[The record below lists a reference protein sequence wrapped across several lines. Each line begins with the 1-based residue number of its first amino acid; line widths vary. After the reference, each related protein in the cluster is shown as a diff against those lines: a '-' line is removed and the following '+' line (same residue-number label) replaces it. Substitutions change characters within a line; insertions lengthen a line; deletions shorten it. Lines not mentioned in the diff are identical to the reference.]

1 MRGAFLT
8 ARQIIRLESLAY
20 PVHERET
27 AFSSGDHHLDVG
39 NINHLFFIGALL
51 VAASILMSSLSA
63 RLGVPI
69 LVIFLAVGMLA
80 GVDGIG
86 GIVFEDYRL
95 AFIISNL
102 ALAVILLDGG
112 MRTRTATFRV
122 ALKPAFSL
130 ATIGV
135 AITSGLTGLAAAW
148 LFDLPLL
155 QGLLIGAIVGSTDA
169 AVVFNLLNGK
179 GLNERVG
186 STLEIES
193 GSNDPM
199 AMFLTVA
206 LIDMLLAG
214 RSSFGWD
221 FLLTLVQQF
230 GIGTV
235 LGLVG
240 GWLLL
245 QLINRLSVADGL
257 YPLLAVA
264 GGLMIFALSGA
275 IGGSG
280 ILAIYVCGLLLGNR
294 PIRNRHGIL
303 HMFDGLA
310 WLSQI
315 GMFLV
320 LGLLLTPSELL
331 PIALP
336 ALALSLWMILFARPL
351 AVFLSLLPFR
361 SFHLRERLF
370 ISWIGLRGAVPVILA
385 VFPLMAGLEN
395 AQLFFNVAFFI
406 VLVSLLVQGTTLTW
420 AAKKAK
426 VEVPPSPMPV
436 SRTGL
441 QVHTTSQWEMFVY
454 RLSASKWCVG
464 AALRELKMPP
474 GTRIAA
480 LFRGKE
486 LLHPSGSTRLKV
498 DDILCVIGHDEDLPA
513 LGKLFSQAPKRGQ
526 DLRFFGDFILEAD
539 AQLSAITALYGLKLG
554 DVNGEQ
560 TIGAFMAEEVG
571 GNPVV
576 GDQIEWNGLTWT
588 VAAMDAGEVRKVGLK
603 FPEGD
608 KPGPQ
613 LMF

>member
-1 MRGAFLT
+1 
-8 ARQIIRLESLAY
+8 
-20 PVHERET
+20 
-27 AFSSGDHHLDVG
+27 LDVG

-69 LVIFLAVGMLA
+69 LVIFLGVGMLA
-80 GVDGIG
+80 GVDGVG
-86 GIVFEDYRL
+86 GIVFEDYQL
-95 AFIISNL
+95 AFVISNL

-130 ATIGV
+130 ATLGV
-135 AITSGLTGLAAAW
+135 AITSGFTGLAAAW

-214 RSSFGWD
+214 QTTFGWD
-221 FLLTLVQQF
+221 FLLTLLQQF

-235 LGLVG
+235 LGLAG

-351 AVFLSLLPFR
+351 AVFVSLLPFR

-406 VLVSLLVQGTTLTW
+406 VLVSLLLQGSTLAW

-454 RLSASKWCVG
+454 RLSVSKWCVG

-480 LFRGKE
+480 LFRGKN
-486 LLHPSGSTRLKV
+486 LLHPSGSTRLQV

-554 DVNGEQ
+554 DVDGNQ
-560 TIGAFMAEEVG
+560 TIGNFMAEEVG
-571 GNPVV
+571 GRPVV

-588 VAAMDAGEVRKVGLK
+588 VAAMEAGEVRKVGLK

>member
-1 MRGAFLT
+1 M
-8 ARQIIRLESLAY
+8 
-20 PVHERET
+20 
-27 AFSSGDHHLDVG
+27 DVG

-51 VAASILMSSLSA
+51 VAASILMSSLSN

-80 GVDGIG
+80 GVDGVG

-95 AFIISNL
+95 AFVISNL

-130 ATIGV
+130 ATLGV

-206 LIDMLLAG
+206 LIEMLLAG
-214 RSSFGWD
+214 QSTFGWD
-221 FLLTLVQQF
+221 FLLSLLQQF

-235 LGLVG
+235 LGLLG

-245 QLINRLSVADGL
+245 QLINRLS
-257 YPLLAVA
+257 VA

-331 PIALP
+331 PIAIP
-336 ALALSLWMILFARPL
+336 ALLLSLWMILFARPL
-351 AVFLSLLPFR
+351 AVFVSLLPFR

-406 VLVSLLVQGTTLTW
+406 VLVSLLLQGSTLAW

-486 LLHPSGSTRLKV
+486 LLHPSGSTRLQV

-513 LGKLFSQAPKRGQ
+513 LGKLFSQAPTRGQ

-539 AQLSAITALYGLKLG
+539 AQLNAIAALYGLKLG
-554 DVNGEQ
+554 EVDGEQ
-560 TIGAFMAEEVG
+560 TIGDFMAEQVG
-571 GNPVV
+571 GRPVV
-576 GDQIEWNGLTWT
+576 GDQVEWNGLTWT

>member
-1 MRGAFLT
+1 M
-8 ARQIIRLESLAY
+8 
-20 PVHERET
+20 
-27 AFSSGDHHLDVG
+27 DVG
-39 NINHLFFIGALL
+39 SINHLFFIGALL

-69 LVIFLAVGMLA
+69 LVIFLGVGMLA
-80 GVDGIG
+80 GVDGVG

-102 ALAVILLDGG
+102 ALAIILLDGG

-130 ATIGV
+130 ATLGV
-135 AITSGLTGLAAAW
+135 AITSGFTGLAAAW

-214 RSSFGWD
+214 QTTFGWD
-221 FLLTLVQQF
+221 FLLTLLQQF
-230 GIGTV
+230 GIGTA
-235 LGLVG
+235 LGLAG

-351 AVFLSLLPFR
+351 AVFVSLLPFR

-406 VLVSLLVQGTTLTW
+406 VLVSLLLQGSTLAW

-441 QVHTTSQWEMFVY
+441 QVHTTSQWEIFVY

-486 LLHPSGSTRLKV
+486 LLHPSGSTRLQV

-513 LGKLFSQAPKRGQ
+513 LGKLFSQAPTRGQ

-539 AQLSAITALYGLKLG
+539 AQLNAIAALYGLKLG
-554 DVNGEQ
+554 EVDGEQ
-560 TIGAFMAEEVG
+560 TIGDFMAEQVG
-571 GNPVV
+571 GRPVV
-576 GDQIEWNGLTWT
+576 GDQVEWNGLTWT

>member
-1 MRGAFLT
+1 M
-8 ARQIIRLESLAY
+8 
-20 PVHERET
+20 
-27 AFSSGDHHLDVG
+27 DVG

-51 VAASILMSSLSA
+51 VAASILMSSLSN

-80 GVDGIG
+80 GVDGVG

-95 AFIISNL
+95 AFVISNL

-130 ATIGV
+130 ATLGV

-206 LIDMLLAG
+206 LIEMLLAG
-214 RSSFGWD
+214 QSTFGWD
-221 FLLTLVQQF
+221 FLLSLLQQF

-235 LGLVG
+235 LGLLG

-331 PIALP
+331 PIAIP
-336 ALALSLWMILFARPL
+336 ALLLSLWMILFARPL
-351 AVFLSLLPFR
+351 AVFVSLLPFR

-406 VLVSLLVQGTTLTW
+406 VLVSLLLQGSTLAW

-486 LLHPSGSTRLKV
+486 LLHPSGSTRLQV

-539 AQLSAITALYGLKLG
+539 AQLSAIAALYGLKLG
-554 DVNGEQ
+554 EVDGEQ
-560 TIGAFMAEEVG
+560 TIGSFMAEEVG

-576 GDQIEWNGLTWT
+576 GDQVEWNGLTWT
-588 VAAMDAGEVRKVGLK
+588 VAAMEAGEVRKVGLK

>member
-1 MRGAFLT
+1 
-8 ARQIIRLESLAY
+8 
-20 PVHERET
+20 
-27 AFSSGDHHLDVG
+27 LDVG

-221 FLLTLVQQF
+221 FLLTLLQQF
-230 GIGTV
+230 GIGTA
-235 LGLVG
+235 LGLAG

>member
-1 MRGAFLT
+1 M
-8 ARQIIRLESLAY
+8 
-20 PVHERET
+20 
-27 AFSSGDHHLDVG
+27 DVG
-39 NINHLFFIGALL
+39 SINHLFFIGALL

-69 LVIFLAVGMLA
+69 LVIFLGVGMLA
-80 GVDGIG
+80 GVDGVG

-102 ALAVILLDGG
+102 ALAIILLDGG

-130 ATIGV
+130 ATLGV
-135 AITSGLTGLAAAW
+135 AITSGFTGLAAAW

-214 RSSFGWD
+214 QTTFGWD
-221 FLLTLVQQF
+221 FLLTLLQQF
-230 GIGTV
+230 GIGTA
-235 LGLVG
+235 LGLAG

>member
-1 MRGAFLT
+1 M
-8 ARQIIRLESLAY
+8 
-20 PVHERET
+20 
-27 AFSSGDHHLDVG
+27 DVG
-39 NINHLFFIGALL
+39 NLNHLFFIGALL

-69 LVIFLAVGMLA
+69 LVIFLGVGMLA
-80 GVDGIG
+80 GVDGVG
-86 GIVFEDYRL
+86 GIVFEDYQL
-95 AFIISNL
+95 AFVISNL
-102 ALAVILLDGG
+102 ALAIILLDGG

-130 ATIGV
+130 ATLGV
-135 AITSGLTGLAAAW
+135 AITSGFTGLAAAW

-206 LIDMLLAG
+206 LIDMLLAEQTT
-214 RSSFGWD
+214 FGWD
-221 FLLTLVQQF
+221 FLLTLLQQF

-235 LGLVG
+235 LGLAG

-351 AVFLSLLPFR
+351 AVFVSLLPFR

-406 VLVSLLVQGTTLTW
+406 VLVSLLLQGSTLAW

-486 LLHPSGSTRLKV
+486 LLHPSGSTRLQV

-554 DVNGEQ
+554 DVDGNQ
-560 TIGAFMAEEVG
+560 TIGNFMAEEVG
-571 GNPVV
+571 GRPVV

-588 VAAMDAGEVRKVGLK
+588 VAAMEAGEVRKVGLK

>member
-1 MRGAFLT
+1 M
-8 ARQIIRLESLAY
+8 
-20 PVHERET
+20 
-27 AFSSGDHHLDVG
+27 DVG

-51 VAASILMSSLSA
+51 VAASILMSSLSN

-86 GIVFEDYRL
+86 GIVFEDYQL
-95 AFIISNL
+95 AFVISNL

-130 ATIGV
+130 ATLGV

-214 RSSFGWD
+214 QTTFGWD
-221 FLLTLVQQF
+221 FLLNLLQQF

-235 LGLVG
+235 LGLLG

-351 AVFLSLLPFR
+351 AVFVSLLPFR

-406 VLVSLLVQGTTLTW
+406 VLVSLLLQGSTLAW

-486 LLHPSGSTRLKV
+486 LLHPSGSTRLQV

-539 AQLSAITALYGLKLG
+539 ARLSAIAALYGLKLG
-554 DVNGEQ
+554 DVDGEQ
-560 TIGAFMAEEVG
+560 TIGSFMAEEVG
-571 GNPVV
+571 GRPVV
-576 GDQIEWNGLTWT
+576 GDQVEWNGLTWT

>member
-1 MRGAFLT
+1 
-8 ARQIIRLESLAY
+8 
-20 PVHERET
+20 
-27 AFSSGDHHLDVG
+27 LDVG
-39 NINHLFFIGALL
+39 SINHLFFIGALL

-69 LVIFLAVGMLA
+69 LVIFLGVGMLA
-80 GVDGIG
+80 GVDGVG

-102 ALAVILLDGG
+102 ALAIILLDGG

-130 ATIGV
+130 ATLGV
-135 AITSGLTGLAAAW
+135 AITSGFTGLAAAW

-214 RSSFGWD
+214 QTTFGWD
-221 FLLTLVQQF
+221 FLLTLLQQF
-230 GIGTV
+230 GIGTA
-235 LGLVG
+235 LGLAG

-351 AVFLSLLPFR
+351 AVFVSLLPFR

-406 VLVSLLVQGTTLTW
+406 VLVSLLLQGSTLAW

-486 LLHPSGSTRLKV
+486 LLHPSGSTRLQV

-513 LGKLFSQAPKRGQ
+513 LGKLFSQAPTRGQ

-554 DVNGEQ
+554 NVNGEQ
-560 TIGAFMAEEVG
+560 SIGTFMTERVG
-571 GNPVV
+571 GRPVV

-588 VAAMDAGEVRKVGLK
+588 VAAMEAGEVRKVGLK

>member
-1 MRGAFLT
+1 M
-8 ARQIIRLESLAY
+8 
-20 PVHERET
+20 
-27 AFSSGDHHLDVG
+27 DVG

-51 VAASILMSSLSA
+51 VAASILMSSLSN

-80 GVDGIG
+80 GVDGVG

-95 AFIISNL
+95 AFVISNL

-130 ATIGV
+130 ATLGV

-206 LIDMLLAG
+206 LIEMLLAG
-214 RSSFGWD
+214 QSTFGWN
-221 FLLTLVQQF
+221 FLLSLLQQF

-235 LGLVG
+235 LGLLG

-331 PIALP
+331 PIAIP
-336 ALALSLWMILFARPL
+336 ALLLSLWMILFARPL
-351 AVFLSLLPFR
+351 AVFVSLLPFR

-406 VLVSLLVQGTTLTW
+406 VLVSLLLQGSTLAW

-486 LLHPSGSTRLKV
+486 LLHPSGSTRLQV

-513 LGKLFSQAPKRGQ
+513 LGKLFSQAPTRGQ

-539 AQLSAITALYGLKLG
+539 AQLNAIAALYGLKLG
-554 DVNGEQ
+554 EVDGEQ
-560 TIGAFMAEEVG
+560 TIGDFMAEQVG
-571 GNPVV
+571 GRPVV
-576 GDQIEWNGLTWT
+576 GDQVEWNGLTWT

>member
-1 MRGAFLT
+1 M
-8 ARQIIRLESLAY
+8 
-20 PVHERET
+20 
-27 AFSSGDHHLDVG
+27 DVG
-39 NINHLFFIGALL
+39 SINHLFFIGALL

-69 LVIFLAVGMLA
+69 LVIFLGVGMLA
-80 GVDGIG
+80 GVDGVG

-102 ALAVILLDGG
+102 ALAIILLDGG

-130 ATIGV
+130 ATLGV
-135 AITSGLTGLAAAW
+135 AITSGFTGLAAAW

-214 RSSFGWD
+214 QTTFGWD
-221 FLLTLVQQF
+221 FLLTLLQQF
-230 GIGTV
+230 GIGTA
-235 LGLVG
+235 LGLAG

-351 AVFLSLLPFR
+351 AVFVSLLPFR

>member
-1 MRGAFLT
+1 
-8 ARQIIRLESLAY
+8 
-20 PVHERET
+20 
-27 AFSSGDHHLDVG
+27 LDVG
-39 NINHLFFIGALL
+39 SINHLFFIGALL
-51 VAASILMSSLSA
+51 VAASILMSSLSN

-80 GVDGIG
+80 GVDGVG

-95 AFIISNL
+95 AFVISNL

-130 ATIGV
+130 ATLGV

-206 LIDMLLAG
+206 LIEMLLAG
-214 RSSFGWD
+214 QSTFGWD
-221 FLLTLVQQF
+221 FLLSLLQQF

-235 LGLVG
+235 LGLLG

-331 PIALP
+331 PIAIP
-336 ALALSLWMILFARPL
+336 ALLLSLWMILFARPL
-351 AVFLSLLPFR
+351 AVFVSLLPFR

-406 VLVSLLVQGTTLTW
+406 VLVSLLLQGSTLAW

-486 LLHPSGSTRLKV
+486 LLHPSGSTRLQV

-513 LGKLFSQAPKRGQ
+513 LGKLFSQAPTRGQ

-539 AQLSAITALYGLKLG
+539 AQLNAIAALYGLKLG
-554 DVNGEQ
+554 EVDGEQ
-560 TIGAFMAEEVG
+560 TIGDFMAEQVG
-571 GNPVV
+571 GRPVV
-576 GDQIEWNGLTWT
+576 GDQVEWNGLTWT

>member
-1 MRGAFLT
+1 M
-8 ARQIIRLESLAY
+8 
-20 PVHERET
+20 
-27 AFSSGDHHLDVG
+27 DVG
-39 NINHLFFIGALL
+39 SINHLFFIGALL

-69 LVIFLAVGMLA
+69 LVIFLGVGMLA
-80 GVDGIG
+80 GVDGVG

-102 ALAVILLDGG
+102 ALAIILLDGG

-130 ATIGV
+130 ATLGV
-135 AITSGLTGLAAAW
+135 AITSGFTGLAAAW

-206 LIDMLLAG
+206 LIEMLLAG
-214 RSSFGWD
+214 QSTFGWD
-221 FLLTLVQQF
+221 FLLSLLQQF

-235 LGLVG
+235 LGLLG

-331 PIALP
+331 PIAIP
-336 ALALSLWMILFARPL
+336 ALLLSLWMILFARPL
-351 AVFLSLLPFR
+351 AVFVSLLPFR

-406 VLVSLLVQGTTLTW
+406 VLVSLLLQGSTLAW

-480 LFRGKE
+480 LFRGKN
-486 LLHPSGSTRLKV
+486 LLHPSGSTRLQV

-554 DVNGEQ
+554 DVDGNQ
-560 TIGAFMAEEVG
+560 TIGNFMAEQVN

-588 VAAMDAGEVRKVGLK
+588 VAAMEAGEVRKVGLK

>member
-1 MRGAFLT
+1 
-8 ARQIIRLESLAY
+8 
-20 PVHERET
+20 
-27 AFSSGDHHLDVG
+27 LDVG

-51 VAASILMSSLSA
+51 VAASILMSSLSN

-86 GIVFEDYRL
+86 GIVFEDYQL
-95 AFIISNL
+95 AFVISNL

-130 ATIGV
+130 ATLGV

-214 RSSFGWD
+214 QTTFGWD
-221 FLLTLVQQF
+221 FLLNLLQQF

-235 LGLVG
+235 LGLLG

-351 AVFLSLLPFR
+351 AVFASLLPFR

-406 VLVSLLVQGTTLTW
+406 VLVSLLLQGSTLPW

-486 LLHPSGSTRLKV
+486 LLHPSGSTRLQV

-539 AQLSAITALYGLKLG
+539 ARLSAIAALYGLKLG
-554 DVNGEQ
+554 DIDGEQ
-560 TIGAFMAEEVG
+560 TIGSFMAEEVG
-571 GNPVV
+571 GRPVV
-576 GDQIEWNGLTWT
+576 GDQVEWNGLTWT

>member
-1 MRGAFLT
+1 
-8 ARQIIRLESLAY
+8 
-20 PVHERET
+20 
-27 AFSSGDHHLDVG
+27 
-39 NINHLFFIGALL
+39 

-69 LVIFLAVGMLA
+69 LVIFLGVGMLA
-80 GVDGIG
+80 GVDGVG

-95 AFIISNL
+95 AFVISNL
-102 ALAVILLDGG
+102 ALAIILLDGG

-130 ATIGV
+130 ATLGV
-135 AITSGLTGLAAAW
+135 AITSGFTGLAAAW

-214 RSSFGWD
+214 QTTFGWD
-221 FLLTLVQQF
+221 FLLTLLQQF

-235 LGLVG
+235 LGLAG

-351 AVFLSLLPFR
+351 AVFVSLLPFR

-406 VLVSLLVQGTTLTW
+406 VLVSLLLQGSTLAW

-486 LLHPSGSTRLKV
+486 LLHPSGSTRLQV

-554 DVNGEQ
+554 DVDGNQ
-560 TIGAFMAEEVG
+560 TIGNFMAEEVG
-571 GNPVV
+571 GRPVV

-588 VAAMDAGEVRKVGLK
+588 VAAMEAGEVRKVGLK